1 MRVKIIVPSLGESIT
16 EATIAKWYKKEGDS
30 VKTDELLLEIET
42 EKVTLEINAPC
53 NGTIGKISKTDGA
66 NVAVGEEI
74 GEINE
79 GASANTAGTNNEP
92 AKAQAVTQPT
102 SEKPAVANNTLA
114 PSVQK
119 LVTENKLDPNNIKGT
134 GRDGRITKGDVL
146 ATINTTT
153 TSAPAISKSNEER
166 VQRVRMSRLRKTIA
180 QRLKDSQ
187 NTAAILTTFNEI
199 DMSKV
204 IALRNQYKEEFEK
217 KHAVKLG
224 FMSFFVKA
232 TIEALKLI
240 PSVNA
245 EIDGD
250 DLVYKNY
257 YDIGVAVGTEQGLV
271 VPVVRD
277 ADKMGFAEVEKTIGI
292 LAKQAREGKLS
303 MADLSGGTFSI
314 SNGGVYGSLLST
326 PIINPPQSGILGL
339 HKTEERAVVIDGKIE
354 IRPMMYI
361 ALSYDHRII
370 DGKEGVSFLVKIK
383 QLIENP
389 EKLLLNL

>member
-42 EKVTLEINAPC
+42 EKVTLEVNAPC

-79 GASANTAGTNNEP
+79 GASANTAGTNNES

-146 ATINTTT
+146 ETINTTA

>member
-42 EKVTLEINAPC
+42 EKVTLEVHAPC

-66 NVAVGEEI
+66 NVTVGEEI

-79 GASANTAGTNNEP
+79 GASANTTGTNNAS
-92 AKAQAVTQPT
+92 AKAQAVTQHT

-277 ADKMGFAEVEKTIGI
+277 ADKMGFAAVEKTIGI